1 MKQSHFFVS
10 VGLAA
15 ACFIL
20 SVTLVFFGVRNHGLQ
35 ADVQRLQAQAQAQ
48 QEQINGGNVVS
59 RIAPNLVREMVA
71 MSADNP
77 SIKAILSR
85 HSFTPSGSTAPSNP

>member
-1 MKQSHFFVS
+1 MRPSHFFVA

-15 ACFIL
+15 SCFIL
-20 SVTLVFFGVRNHGLQ
+20 CVTLVFLGVRNHGLQ
-35 ADVQRLQAQAQAQ
+35 ADVRRLQAEIQTQ
-48 QEQINGGNVVS
+48 QQQIDGGNAVS

-77 SIKAILSR
+77 SMRAILTR
-85 HSFTPSGSTAPSNP
+85 HGHNPSGPTTPRNP

>member
-20 SVTLVFFGVRNHGLQ
+20 SVTLVFFGVRNHSLQ
-35 ADVQRLQAQAQAQ
+35 ADVQRLQAQVQTQ

-71 MSADNP
+71 MSAENP
-77 SIKAILSR
+77 SIKAILAR
-85 HSFTPSGSTAPSNP
+85 RSFNPSGPTPPSNP